1 VAGRV
6 EERSARLVA
15 TVDVSSTPLVRA
27 AGGIVH
33 RSGDDGEFLVLLVHR
48 PRYDDWSLPKGKADP
63 GERDEDTA
71 LREVEEE
78 TGLRCILG
86 EHAGQTRYR
95 DSKGRDKVVRYWLME
110 RDSTATATDDAFV
123 ANDEVDQILW
133 CSVAEAVTRLSYTH
147 DRKLLQRLQVPA

>member
-1 VAGRV
+1 MAGRM

-15 TVDVSSTPLVRA
+15 TVDVSSTPTVRA

-33 RSGDDGEFLVLLVHR
+33 RLGDNGEFLVLLVHR

-71 LREVEEE
+71 RREVEEE

-86 EHAGQTRYR
+86 EPAGQTRYR

-110 RDSTATATDDAFV
+110 RESMATAGDGEFV
-123 ANDEVDQILW
+123 PNDEVDQIQW
-133 CSVAEAVTRLSYTH
+133 CSVADAVGRLSYAH
-147 DRKLLQRLQVPA
+147 DRKLLLKLQVPA